1 MEVKTNSIFA
11 RFERYGEELTRK
23 RMAVVGHLIVHTR
36 QMDMVMYND
45 KMVDWYYKD
54 MVKTMESSLD
64 VEAKDR

>member
-1 MEVKTNSIFA
+1 
-11 RFERYGEELTRK
+11 
-23 RMAVVGHLIVHTR
+23 MAVVGHLIVHTR